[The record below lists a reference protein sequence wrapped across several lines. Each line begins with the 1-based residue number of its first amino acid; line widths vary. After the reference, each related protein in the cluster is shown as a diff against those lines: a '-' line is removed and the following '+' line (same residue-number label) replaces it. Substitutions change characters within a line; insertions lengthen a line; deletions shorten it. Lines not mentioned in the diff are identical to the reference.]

1 MRTYLKAWQFR
12 LGVALVALSI
22 VGYFI
27 HYAIFR
33 DVHHIF
39 LYLIGDIAFVF
50 LEVLMVTLIIH
61 ELLSRQEKR
70 VRMEKLNMVVGA
82 FFSEVGTN
90 LLRLLSEWDTGLG
103 ATREQLHVTTLWT
116 EEQFDR
122 VALSMKGHSY
132 LVNPA
137 SMDVGELRG
146 LIAGKAEFLLRL
158 MENPNLLEHE
168 RFTHLLMATFHLE
181 EELVAR
187 TKEGE
192 LPESDVRHLAG
203 DVDRVY
209 GQLARF
215 WLDYMKYLK
224 ANYPY
229 LFSLAVRMNPFDQ
242 CASPVVR

>member
-1 MRTYLKAWQFR
+1 MRTFLKAWQFR

-50 LEVLMVTLIIH
+50 LEVLMVTLILH

-70 VRMEKLNMVVGA
+70 KRMEKLNMVVGA
-82 FFSEVGTN
+82 FFSEVGSS
-90 LLRLLSEWDTGLG
+90 LLRLLSDWDTGLG
-103 ATREQLHVTTLWT
+103 TRREQLHVTTLWT
-116 EEQFDR
+116 EEQFDN
-122 VALSMKGHSY
+122 VALSMKGRAY
-132 LVNPA
+132 LVNPS
-137 SMDVGELRG
+137 SMDVAALRE

-187 TKEGE
+187 SEEGE
-192 LPESDVRHLAG
+192 LPESDLRHLAG

-224 ANYPY
+224 TNYPY

>member
-1 MRTYLKAWQFR
+1 MRTFLKAWQFR

-50 LEVLMVTLIIH
+50 LEVLMVTLILH

-70 VRMEKLNMVVGA
+70 KRMEKLNMVVGA
-82 FFSEVGTN
+82 FFSEVGSS
-90 LLRLLSEWDTGLG
+90 LLRLLSDWDTGLG
-103 ATREQLHVTTLWT
+103 ARREQLHVTTLWT
-116 EEQFDR
+116 EEQFDN
-122 VALSMKGHSY
+122 VALSMKGHAY
-132 LVNPA
+132 LVNPS
-137 SMDVGELRG
+137 SMDVAALRE

-187 TKEGE
+187 SEEGE
-192 LPESDVRHLAG
+192 LPESDLRHLAG

-224 ANYPY
+224 TNYPY